1 MDDMRK
7 KDMIEGV
14 EVDEDG
20 LPTNLDTI
28 NSIQLN
34 EGEININDTEI
45 SNDDIK
51 KFIQENYGKNN

>member
-28 NSIQLN
+28 NQITMN
-34 EGEININDTEI
+34 EGEIQIKDTEI
-45 SNDDIK
+45 SNEDIK
-51 KFIQENYGKNN
+51 RYIQENFTDDK